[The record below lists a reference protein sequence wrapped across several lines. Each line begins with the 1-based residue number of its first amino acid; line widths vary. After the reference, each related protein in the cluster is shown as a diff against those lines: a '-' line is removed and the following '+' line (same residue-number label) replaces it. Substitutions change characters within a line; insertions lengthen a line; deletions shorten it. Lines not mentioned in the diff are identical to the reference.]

1 MRKER
6 LLEKKRET
14 ARDFP
19 WYVRLSDDDLR
30 AYSISQLRAMA
41 SILKTSE
48 AYRLDCQ
55 TFYPLDVNRVVQTT
69 TGRIVYIDE
78 DEVCEITPEEV
89 MQSAARSVYSAYLQ
103 RRKRTDD

>member
-6 LLEKKRET
+6 LLEQKREI
-14 ARDFP
+14 ARDLP

-30 AYSISQLRAMA
+30 AYSISQLRTMA

-48 AYRLDCQ
+48 AYRLDRQ

-69 TGRIVYIDE
+69 TGRIVYIDK

-89 MQSAARSVYSAYLQ
+89 MQSAARGVYSAYLQ
-103 RRKRTDD
+103 RTK